1 LQLLLPDLVKVV
13 ERAISE
19 HGILPGCLHLE
30 VTESTIIDDLDR
42 VVSRL
47 RELRSL
53 GVKID
58 IDDFGTGY
66 SSLSCLHQFPIDY
79 LKLDR
84 SFIAN
89 VTESLEL
96 AALLTAVLTL
106 ACHLDLKVVAE
117 GIETLD
123 QLKKLK
129 ELGCHY
135 GQGYL
140 FDKPMSS
147 ENFVT
152 FVNSTHRMQRKEGK
166 LWSDSL

>member
-1 LQLLLPDLVKVV
+1 M
-13 ERAISE
+13 
-19 HGILPGCLHLE
+19 
-30 VTESTIIDDLDR
+30 
-42 VVSRL
+42 
-47 RELRSL
+47 
-53 GVKID
+53 
-58 IDDFGTGY
+58 
-66 SSLSCLHQFPIDY
+66 SCLHQFPIDY

-89 VTESLEL
+89 VTESPEL

-106 ACHLDLKVVAE
+106 AYHLDLKVVAE

-123 QLKKLK
+123 QLEKLK

-147 ENFVT
+147 ESFVT
-152 FVNSTHRMQRKEGK
+152 FVNSTRPWGQAN
-166 LWSDSL
+166 SDSTEHSADSRFSWIDH